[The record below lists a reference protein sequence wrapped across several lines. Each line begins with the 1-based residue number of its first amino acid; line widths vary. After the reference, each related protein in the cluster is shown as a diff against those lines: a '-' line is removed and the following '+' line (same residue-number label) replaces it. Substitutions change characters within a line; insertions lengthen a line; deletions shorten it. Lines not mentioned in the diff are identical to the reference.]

1 VRRALRLLGCSALPL
16 ALYLLSCGVGC
27 ETVDPGPNFVIDT
40 DTFDADYFFC
50 HVEPEYLFAKKCG
63 SGDPAAGD
71 KAGGCHFTPGAVSGL
86 PLTNHARIDCGG
98 GERPLSRAQLG
109 AGSPAQA
116 NLQAASLEMSRDPT
130 TAPLVVR
137 PTGANH
143 PRAVLQ
149 KNDPAIEVLRR
160 WAQK

>member
-1 VRRALRLLGCSALPL
+1 ML
-16 ALYLLSCGVGC
+16 AAC
-27 ETVDPGPNFVIDT
+27 ESVDPGPNFVIQS

-71 KAGGCHFTPGAVSGL
+71 KSGGCHFTAGAVSGL
-86 PLTNHARIDCGG
+86 PLTSHPRIDCGG
-98 GERPLSRAQLG
+98 GDRPLSRAQLG
-109 AGSPAQA
+109 AGSAAQA
-116 NLQAASLEMSRDPT
+116 NLQSASLEMSRDPA
-130 TAPLVVR
+130 TAPIVVR